1 MENFVKDLLGVL
13 KEYFIYIY
21 PGIISLFIFRF
32 ANGKKFV
39 EDKISLLKSIVISY
53 VYVILLSIFI
63 KIDFENV
70 SKKIHIILLIM
81 SVVLP
86 VFIHAAGN
94 WNWVRK
100 ILMFCS
106 INTSLR
112 DNVLDT
118 ITSLENDKNKGISV
132 KLFLDE
138 KGLMYEGKLRLH
150 ESDSSCEKILA
161 ISQYRRYV
169 KENERYSVK
178 QDYSGDNS
186 RWVVLREKDVTR
198 IEIKYEDEK

>member
-70 SKKIHIILLIM
+70 SKK
-81 SVVLP
+81 
-86 VFIHAAGN
+86 FI
-94 WNWVRK
+94 
-100 ILMFCS
+100 
-106 INTSLR
+106 
-112 DNVLDT
+112 
-118 ITSLENDKNKGISV
+118 
-132 KLFLDE
+132 
-138 KGLMYEGKLRLH
+138 
-150 ESDSSCEKILA
+150 SSC
-161 ISQYRRYV
+161 
-169 KENERYSVK
+169 
-178 QDYSGDNS
+178 
-186 RWVVLREKDVTR
+186 
-198 IEIKYEDEK
+198 